1 MSFASGP
8 LLDPAPPRPLDLLG
22 VGECSLDSVLR
33 VAALPAPG
41 GKAAVADWCE
51 RPGGQVATAVLTAAR
66 LGLRTAYAG
75 VVGDD
80 RAAEQALAP
89 LRAAGVD
96 LSRVQVV
103 PGARTRA
110 AVIVVEQ
117 GSGERAVLG
126 YRDPRLAEGSAA
138 LARLALDTTR
148 LLLLDASDP
157 AASLALA
164 QHAREHGAAVSLDLD
179 TPSADSERLLAHADF
194 PIVSQGF
201 AEHAYGTPSRA
212 LEQMASLGARLPVVT
227 LGARGSLALL
237 AGRLLVSPAPPVG
250 VVDTTGAGD
259 VFRGA
264 FAWGLLQGFEAEAL
278 LLVANGAAALSCC
291 GLGAQGA
298 IPDAPRLRAFLAD
311 PRRSYSSS

>member
-1 MSFASGP
+1 MSGASGP
-8 LLDPAPPRPLDLLG
+8 LLDPAPARPLDLLG

-33 VAALPAPG
+33 MAALPPPG
-41 GKAAVADWCE
+41 GKAAVDDWCE
-51 RPGGQVATAVLTAAR
+51 RAGGQVATAVLTAAR

-89 LRAAGVD
+89 LRIAGVD
-96 LSRVQVV
+96 LSRVAVV

-110 AVIVVEQ
+110 AVVAVEQ

-126 YRDPRLAEGSAA
+126 YRDPRLLEGSAA
-138 LARLALDTTR
+138 LAALEPDAAR

-157 AASLALA
+157 TAALQLAK
-164 QHAREHGAAVSLDLD
+164 QARERGVAVLLDLD
-179 TPSADSERLLAHADF
+179 TASAEAERLVALADF
-194 PIVSQGF
+194 PIVSEGF
-201 AEHAYGTPSRA
+201 AERVYGTVESA
-212 LEQMASLGARLPVVT
+212 LEQMAGQGARLPVVT
-227 LGARGSLALL
+227 LGARGSLALW
-237 AGRLLVSPAPPVG
+237 AGRSLASPATRMV

-264 FAWGLLQGFEAEAL
+264 FAWGLLQGLDAEPL
-278 LLVANGAAALSCC
+278 LRAANAAAALSCT

-298 IPDAPRLRAFLAD
+298 LPDAVQLLAFLAD

>member
-8 LLDPAPPRPLDLLG
+8 LLEPAPGRPFDLLG
-22 VGECSLDSVLR
+22 VGECSLDHVLR
-33 VAALPAPG
+33 VAALPPPG
-41 GKAAVADWCE
+41 GKAAATDWCE
-51 RPGGQVATAVLTAAR
+51 RPGGQVATAVLAATR

-80 RAAEQALAP
+80 SAAAQALAP

-103 PGARTRA
+103 SGARTRA
-110 AVIVVEQ
+110 AVIAVEQ

-126 YRDPRLAEGSAA
+126 YRDPRLAQRSAA
-138 LARLALDTTR
+138 LAALEPEAAR

-157 AASLALA
+157 AAALALA
-164 QHAREHGAAVSLDLD
+164 RRARARGTAVILDLD
-179 TPSADSERLLAHADF
+179 TPSAEAEQLLALADF
-194 PIVSQGF
+194 PIVSSGF
-201 AEHAYGTPSRA
+201 AEFAYGTASSA
-212 LEQMASLGARLPVVT
+212 LERMAALGARLPVVT
-227 LGARGSLALL
+227 LGARGSMALR
-237 AGRLLVSPAPPVG
+237 AGREIASPAARAAVA
-250 VVDTTGAGD
+250 DTTGAGD

-264 FAWGLLQGFEAEAL
+264 FAWGLLQALDAEPL
-278 LLVANGAAALSCC
+278 LRAANAAAAWSCA

-298 IPDAPRLRAFLAD
+298 LPDAAQLQAFLAD